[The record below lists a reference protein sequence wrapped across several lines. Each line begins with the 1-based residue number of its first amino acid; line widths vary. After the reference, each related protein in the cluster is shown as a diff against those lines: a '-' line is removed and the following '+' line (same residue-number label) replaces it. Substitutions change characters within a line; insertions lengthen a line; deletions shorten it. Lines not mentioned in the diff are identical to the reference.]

1 MLFEDIDKK
10 RVFIMN
16 RKKVMQKWDEY
27 KDKYTLVKCM
37 DGSYYRI
44 WKDKNDLKGIQPLSE
59 YCKIDDDAEIIMLS
73 DFLKMKHELPLEE
86 RVLRRINEREYEKNL
101 IVHKTKNGNGDY
113 LKRLFEMDVD

>member
-1 MLFEDIDKK
+1 MSS
-10 RVFIMN
+10 
-16 RKKVMQKWDEY
+16 KKVMQKWDEY

-59 YCKIDDDAEIIMLS
+59 SCKIDDDAEIVMLS

-86 RVLRRINEREYEKNL
+86 LVLKRINQREYEKNL
-101 IVHKTKNGNGDY
+101 IIHKTRDGNGNL
-113 LKRLFEMDVD
+113 LKKLFEMDVD

>member
-1 MLFEDIDKK
+1 MS
-10 RVFIMN
+10 N
-16 RKKVMQKWDEY
+16 KKVMQKWDEY

-59 YCKIDDDAEIIMLS
+59 SCKIDDDAEIVMLS
-73 DFLKMKHELPLEE
+73 DFLGEKYQESLRDYLSRDGRKV
-86 RVLRRINEREYEKNL
+86 VLDGHKQYHINMIK
-101 IVHKTKNGNGDY
+101 HKTRDGHEDM